1 MKKKWLDICIDLY
14 VHTVVH
20 DFNFPKRAK
29 NLNEIITIQTKLKS
43 IPQSQTLKVKEKKT
57 VFSKQI

>member
-1 MKKKWLDICIDLY
+1 M
-14 VHTVVH
+14 HTVVH

-57 VFSKQI
+57 VLRKFIFFID